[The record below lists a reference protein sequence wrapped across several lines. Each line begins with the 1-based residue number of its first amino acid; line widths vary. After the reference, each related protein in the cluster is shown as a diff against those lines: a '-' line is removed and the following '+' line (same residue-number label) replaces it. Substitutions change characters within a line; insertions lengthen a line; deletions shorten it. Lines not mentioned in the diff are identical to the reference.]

1 MRAISPARPM
11 WRRSAAATLRRV
23 NPLVVYLV
31 LAAIAVG
38 FALSAMILTRPLRRT
53 CPGCDC
59 DVRMD
64 ALACRSCGYRF
75 A

>member
-1 MRAISPARPM
+1 
-11 WRRSAAATLRRV
+11 V